1 MQHTSQEIVFC
12 VVRDIPIRNR
22 RKITIF
28 LAYMQINQQEND
40 KKNALLFVA
49 TWDKTLLQQC
59 LLRDMSLGQGSN
71 SHGTK
76 SAG

>member
-12 VVRDIPIRNR
+12 VVRDILIRNR

-49 TWDKTLLQQC
+49 TWDKTLLQQR
-59 LLRDMSLGQGSN
+59 LLRDMSLGPGSN

-76 SAG
+76 SAC